1 MREVGDTILCDSL
14 HLRIRKPDSY
24 EFVHQFLTTKNE
36 SIRDLKGNEVWLFGF
51 VSLYPSL
58 IFCIIY
64 KLS

>member
-1 MREVGDTILCDSL
+1 MAILNKL
-14 HLRIRKPDSY
+14 
-24 EFVHQFLTTKNE
+24 
-36 SIRDLKGNEVWLFGF
+36 IRDLKGNEVWLFGF